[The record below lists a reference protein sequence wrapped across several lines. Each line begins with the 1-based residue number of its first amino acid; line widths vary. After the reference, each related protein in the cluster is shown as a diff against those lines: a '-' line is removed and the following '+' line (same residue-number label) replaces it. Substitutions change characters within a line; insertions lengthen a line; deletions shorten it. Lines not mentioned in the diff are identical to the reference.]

1 VVKWKQKFFIHL
13 GKLKMLPEISNT
25 DRFVADISQPQQ
37 RVVSLATDL
46 DWGLFDLTTNFS
58 GYLGALSLDLV
69 EEILCHLVTR
79 YADQVCIEFKSLV
92 WFESDIYLLFWLCID
107 DALMIIKSEALLKD
121 LLNQAPVL
129 RRLLIR
135 LRHLQ
140 LNVKVAVAAISN
152 YHRQCLAEANSN
164 SPKI

>member
-1 VVKWKQKFFIHL
+1 
-13 GKLKMLPEISNT
+13 
-25 DRFVADISQPQQ
+25 
-37 RVVSLATDL
+37 
-46 DWGLFDLTTNFS
+46 
-58 GYLGALSLDLV
+58 
-69 EEILCHLVTR
+69 
-79 YADQVCIEFKSLV
+79 
-92 WFESDIYLLFWLCID
+92 
-107 DALMIIKSEALLKD
+107 MIIKSEALLKD